1 MKSKK
6 VNPTKAVSKTL
17 IEVKNVVK
25 EFGKNKKKVVALKGI
40 SFDIKDGENLALIG
54 SNGAGK
60 TTIVEIIAGLNKPTT
75 GEIIYHFDD
84 KNENINRN
92 LGIQFQDS
100 TYPAGLTVKRII
112 SFILDAYGSS
122 MTKDELKDIIDRFG
136 VTSFYHQNAKSL
148 SGGQSQRLNV
158 LLALLHRPKVVF
170 LDELSTGLDIRI
182 RNEIK
187 VFVKDY
193 AKKYNMN
200 IVLISHDMN
209 EVEYLADRAIIMK
222 DGEIV
227 NEVKIKDL
235 AKKHIKLEDYITKYI

>member
-1 MKSKK
+1 
-6 VNPTKAVSKTL
+6 
-17 IEVKNVVK
+17 
-25 EFGKNKKKVVALKGI
+25 
-40 SFDIKDGENLALIG
+40 
-54 SNGAGK
+54 
-60 TTIVEIIAGLNKPTT
+60 
-75 GEIIYHFDD
+75 
-84 KNENINRN
+84 
-92 LGIQFQDS
+92 
-100 TYPAGLTVKRII
+100 
-112 SFILDAYGSS
+112 

>member
-75 GEIIYHFDD
+75 GEIIYHFYD